1 MIVID
6 ASLLV
11 KLLVIESFSIQAR
24 QLFDH
29 WEGMGIRMA
38 APDFIHAEVASA
50 LYKKIPAGMISI
62 DEAMELMS
70 EFYRMDISI
79 NRSNQLHRRAMELA
93 LELGQRMPYDSHY
106 LALAESLNCDFWT
119 ADQPFY
125 RAARPHY
132 PRVQWIGNYQNSHET
147 EY

>member
-6 ASLLV
+6 ASLV
-11 KLLVIESFSIQAR
+11 VQLLVVEQFSNQAR
-24 QLFDH
+24 AIANYWQA
-29 WEGMGIRMA
+29 MGIRLA

-50 LYKKIPAGMISI
+50 LYKKVPARIISI
-62 DEAMELMS
+62 DFAKAMMLR
-70 EFYRMDISI
+70 FYGMGIEYRPS
-79 NRSNQLHRRAMELA
+79 SPLHDRAMDLA
-93 LELGQRMPYDSHY
+93 LELRQRMPYDSHY

-125 RAARPHY
+125 RAARPRH
-132 PRVQWIGNYQNSHET
+132 PRVQWIGNYQSNHET